1 MNTGKFL
8 KLKKNAEKFQG
19 GRAQNCAYPARR
31 RCRGWRRGVF
41 LLRSVRVCLALTQ
54 FFYNKMYSCIVYIIL
69 KDTSVLKRTVASVG
83 KDVA

>member
-1 MNTGKFL
+1 MQKSFRVEGHKTVL
-8 KLKKNAEKFQG
+8 TLPG
-19 GRAQNCAYPARR
+19 GDVEV
-31 RCRGWRRGVF
+31 GGGGVF